1 MCLTEREPG
10 LTQQRLDRSVDTAR
24 PTRNGKSGPLEES
37 SGVADAVSP
46 QRLSCPAHLS
56 LDTTKA
62 TLSERCFQLT
72 LSRTVQSRRNGSDR
86 AALLRGDEMTTIT
99 NQLIVA
105 TLAAAL
111 SVTALED
118 AQAAKNDGRFQ
129 TSAEA
134 QHAKICTE
142 LQSSYNTN
150 MNYYNEKPAKR
161 GRWKTTAE
169 NLKTLAQGNDCSW
182 AA

>member
-1 MCLTEREPG
+1 VEPLTHG
-10 LTQQRLDRSVDTAR
+10 QVAQRLVLPPET
-24 PTRNGKSGPLEES
+24 N
-37 SGVADAVSP
+37 
-46 QRLSCPAHLS
+46 
-56 LDTTKA
+56 
-62 TLSERCFQLT
+62 SERCFQLT

-111 SVTALED
+111 SLTALED
-118 AQAAKNDGRFQ
+118 ALAAKNDGRFQ

-161 GRWKTTAE
+161 GRWKITAE

>member
-1 MCLTEREPG
+1 
-10 LTQQRLDRSVDTAR
+10 
-24 PTRNGKSGPLEES
+24 
-37 SGVADAVSP
+37 
-46 QRLSCPAHLS
+46 
-56 LDTTKA
+56 
-62 TLSERCFQLT
+62 
-72 LSRTVQSRRNGSDR
+72 
-86 AALLRGDEMTTIT
+86 MTTIP
-99 NQLIVA
+99 NQLVVA
-105 TLAAAL
+105 ILATTLSL
-111 SVTALED
+111 SAFEG

-129 TSAEA
+129 TSVEA

-161 GRWKTTAE
+161 GRWKITAE